1 MCEKKRVHAVRVV
14 LFQIHTREVLCEEVV
29 PMSYRDRDDSD
40 GYGRPDPRRDDR
52 DSHGYGHGDR
62 GGGGGVYGGS
72 RDGYGDRGGGGGGY
86 GDYSGGGDPYGGG
99 GGSSAYDGGGCGFA
113 DYDDF
118 LARGGGGRG
127 KGGGGY
133 GDYGSGGKG
142 GGRGSSY
149 SGGSASSKEPLTELE
164 IIQLAEERS
173 NAKMRSDFEGAD
185 KIRDQ
190 LRAHGITIEDRGPGP
205 KMWRSDDGR
214 SGPLPQGGGFARGDK
229 LRDDGTI
236 EWANTIYVS
245 GIPMDATLEELA
257 EWFGKIGTIK
267 KSKKNFNQG
276 EPVIHIYKD
285 KRTGRPKGDC
295 TISYDE
301 PETTDER

>member
-1 MCEKKRVHAVRVV
+1 
-14 LFQIHTREVLCEEVV
+14 
-29 PMSYRDRDDSD
+29 MSYRDRDDSD

-86 GDYSGGGDPYGGG
+86 GDNSGGGDPYGGG
-99 GGSSAYDGGGCGFA
+99 GGSSAYDGGGGGFA

-127 KGGGGY
+127 KGGG
-133 GDYGSGGKG
+133 DYGSGGKG

-149 SGGSASSKEPLTELE
+149 SGGGASSKEPLTELE

-229 LRDDGTI
+229 LRDDGSI

>member
-1 MCEKKRVHAVRVV
+1 MSTAVQYCVV
-14 LFQIHTREVLCEEVV
+14 LFQIHTHEVKLTRGGSCEEVV

-86 GDYSGGGDPYGGG
+86 GDYSGGGG
-99 GGSSAYDGGGCGFA
+99 GFA